1 MSLISTGYTVSE
13 YSQNVASR
21 TLYSNGMNVISPM
34 NIKEADP
41 QFVTYNE
48 YAYGV
53 GRYEVFDGRKVSPG
67 SGWNSA
73 FHPSTGNCYQQQ
85 LPAAII

>member
-1 MSLISTGYTVSE
+1 
-13 YSQNVASR
+13 
-21 TLYSNGMNVISPM
+21 MNVISPM

-85 LPAAII
+85 SFNQGIVSFSISFCNTIVNNVN